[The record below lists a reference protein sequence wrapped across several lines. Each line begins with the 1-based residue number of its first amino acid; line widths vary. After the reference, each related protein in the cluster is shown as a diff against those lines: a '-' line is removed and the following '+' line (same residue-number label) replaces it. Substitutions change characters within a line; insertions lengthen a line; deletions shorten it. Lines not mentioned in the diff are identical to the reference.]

1 MNFPSALKFREGFSD
16 KLVKASNAVVRSFGE
31 SKIRRRTYFSVIYF
45 FFFTAETIL
54 FRDILSQIPLSA
66 FKPNVERK

>member
-1 MNFPSALKFREGFSD
+1 MNFPSALKFHEGFSD

-31 SKIRRRTYFSVIYF
+31 SKIRRRTYFSVIF